1 MEIKII
7 RAKDFKEKPN
17 QEKVWDSI
25 AVPWKKYV
33 VKPIP
38 IVEEFLK
45 NKKGKVVDLGCG
57 SGRNLIPNTKIKYYA
72 VDFSEK
78 QLKHAKKYAKEK
90 KIKAKFFKSEIDK
103 LPSEFKDKMFD
114 YGLFIATLHCIETSH
129 KRKKALKEFYRILKP
144 NAESL
149 ISIWNSEDKRF
160 NCVGNQRDIY
170 MSWKEKSKSYMRY
183 YYLYKKQEL
192 LNLLKKTGFRILEF
206 YDTMEKDRF
215 SKKNWIIRV
224 RK

>member
-7 RAKDFKEKPN
+7 SAKDFKEKPN

-57 SGRNLIPNTKIKYYA
+57 SGRNLIPNPEIKYYA

-78 QLKHAKKYAKEK
+78 QLEHAKKYAKER
-90 KIKAKFFKSEIDK
+90 KIKAKFFKAEIDK

-114 YGLFIATLHCIETSH
+114 YGLFIATLHCIETSSA
-129 KRKKALKEFYRILKP
+129 RKNAVEEFYRILKP
-144 NAESL
+144 KAEAL
-149 ISIWNSEDKRF
+149 ISVWNSDDKRF
-160 NCVGNQRDIY
+160 DSVKNHGDIY
-170 MSWKEKSKSYMRY
+170 MSWKENGISFMRY
-183 YYLYKKQEL
+183 YYLFSREEL
-192 LNLLKKTGFRILEF
+192 INLLKKTGFKILQF
-206 YDTMEKDRF
+206 YEPMEKDRF
-215 SKKNWIIRV
+215 SRKNLIVRV
-224 RK
+224 GK